1 MRNQYLVPANSKKSQ
16 LIFGFFTWPDLI
28 LCLIGAAITIALLII
43 LKNPTTVELI
53 IAIIPVLIAAGL
65 VMPVRNYHNV
75 MQLLNN
81 MLDFYNNTRKYYWK
95 GWCVKDDTN
104 EQ

>member
-43 LKNPTTVELI
+43 LKNPTTVEFISDLYAPGDYI
-53 IAIIPVLIAAGL
+53 QYKITI
-65 VMPVRNYHNV
+65 HCST
-75 MQLLNN
+75 LLS
-81 MLDFYNNTRKYYWK
+81 YKIK
-95 GWCVKDDTN
+95 G
-104 EQ
+104 

>member
-53 IAIIPVLIAAGL
+53 IAI
-65 VMPVRNYHNV
+65 MPVRNYHNV

-81 MLDFYNNTRKYYWK
+81 MLDFYTNTRKYYWK
-95 GWCVKDDTN
+95 GWCVKDDTD
-104 EQ
+104 E